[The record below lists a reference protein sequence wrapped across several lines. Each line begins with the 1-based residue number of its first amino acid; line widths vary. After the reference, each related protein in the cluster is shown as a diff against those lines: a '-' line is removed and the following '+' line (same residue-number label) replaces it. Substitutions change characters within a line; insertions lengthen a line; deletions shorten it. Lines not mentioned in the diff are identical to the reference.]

1 MLIPIILCAA
11 FLLSSSRCRIPT
23 PWLAPV
29 TTTRKRWA
37 ATSPKAVWLSKLNA
51 EARDVLEC
59 ARIPPNVAFAQAAL
73 ESGFGARM
81 ATNPWG
87 VRGAGD
93 AGSQFITTQE
103 YFEVGKATTL
113 SNQKFAKYTSLGAA
127 AKGYVSFC
135 NGKSYR
141 PGHAFIEV
149 DPGRWLL
156 WLWGMGYATAPDY
169 ARSVQNVSIRVALQL
184 DDAALAI
191 PWSAWHDDVA
201 QALSKV
207 KAGSARRNLTAK
219 LLATPLA

>member
-1 MLIPIILCAA
+1 MLIPIILSAA

-29 TTTRKRWA
+29 TTSRTRWPD
-37 ATSPKAVWLSKLNA
+37 TSPKVVWLARLNA
-51 EARDVLEC
+51 EARDILEC
-59 ARIPPNVAFAQAAL
+59 ARIPPNVGFAQAAL
-73 ESGFGARM
+73 ESGFGSRM

-93 AGSQFITTQE
+93 AGSQFISTTE
-103 YFEVGKATTL
+103 YFEAGTATAL

-127 AKGYVSFC
+127 AKGYVAFC

-141 PGHAFIEV
+141 PGHAFVEV

-156 WLWGMGYATAPDY
+156 WLWGMGYATAPNY
-169 ARSVQNVSIRVALQL
+169 AVTVQDVSIRVALQL

-191 PWSAWHDDVA
+191 PWSAWHEDVA
-201 QALSKV
+201 HKLSKV
-207 KAGSARRNLTAK
+207 AAGAVRRNLTAK
-219 LLATPLA
+219 LLAPPMS